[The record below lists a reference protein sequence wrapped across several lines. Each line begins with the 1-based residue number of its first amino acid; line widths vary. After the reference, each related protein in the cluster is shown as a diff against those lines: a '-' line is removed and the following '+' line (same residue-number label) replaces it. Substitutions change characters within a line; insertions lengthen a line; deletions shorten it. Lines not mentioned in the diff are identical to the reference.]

1 MPRALLVNTEPN
13 TMDRWIIKHDD
24 GELYA
29 ASIYYNQLH
38 NASNLTERE
47 LEHLQ
52 REVNNTR
59 YEIEIYMGDE

>member
-29 ASIYYNQLH
+29 ASIYDNQYSK
-38 NASNLTERE
+38 ASILTDQEISD
-47 LEHLQ
+47 LEK
-52 REVNNTR
+52 EVKNTS
-59 YEIEIYMGDE
+59 YEIEIAMEQE